1 MADVTPASQRRRRG
15 PNPQHKKLVKLP
27 QNATIT
33 KRPLL
38 RPAIPSP
45 YAGANQPKVV
55 YVSARTPFISA
66 VKRVEKLLHLSD
78 KRLVPSATT
87 LAKHKGQQN
96 RKRKRSADGTDEVM
110 EIAREV
116 EKQKS
121 KKRKA
126 GGAGYGEEED
136 ENDGVAEEVL
146 IKGTGKAISKVMEMG
161 LWFQQRTEYAVIL
174 RTGSVA
180 AIDDIEIGDD
190 SQSGG
195 EAEGDSNEVEVPDA
209 ATTASDRAGGDASI
223 IMEDAAPDA
232 DDGSHVPASE
242 KPRGDAGTE
251 SVALAPTASRDAEPI
266 PETRIRY
273 MSMLEVA
280 VSLR

>member
-1 MADVTPASQRRRRG
+1 MADTTRAPQRRRRD
-15 PNPQHKKLVKLP
+15 PNPQHKKLVQLP
-27 QNATIT
+27 QNATVT

-55 YVSARTPFISA
+55 YISARTPFISA
-66 VKRVEKLLHLSD
+66 IKRVEKLLHLSD
-78 KRLVPSATT
+78 KRLVQSDTT
-87 LAKHKGQQN
+87 LAKHKEQQN

-116 EKQKS
+116 ERQKS
-121 KKRKA
+121 KKRKT
-126 GGAGYGEEED
+126 GGAGYGGEED
-136 ENDGVAEEVL
+136 GEDGVAEEVL

-161 LWFQQRTEYAVIL
+161 VWFQQRAEYAVIL

-180 AIDDIEIGDD
+180 AIDDIEVGEDVEG
-190 SQSGG
+190 GG
-195 EAEGDSNEVEVPDA
+195 EAGHDDGMAHVPEPTTTAGDRVGDDTTVTMKDAARDAGDS
-209 ATTASDRAGGDASI
+209 S
-223 IMEDAAPDA
+223 M
-232 DDGSHVPASE
+232 VPASE
-242 KPRGDAGTE
+242 QPKGDAGTE
-251 SVALAPTASRDAEPI
+251 PVALAPTASRNAEPI

>member
-1 MADVTPASQRRRRG
+1 MADVTPASQRKRRD

-27 QNATIT
+27 QNATVT

-78 KRLVPSATT
+78 KRLVQSATT

-126 GGAGYGEEED
+126 GGAGYGGEED
-136 ENDGVAEEVL
+136 DIDGVAEEVL

-161 LWFQQRTEYAVIL
+161 LWFQQRPEYSVIL

-190 SQSGG
+190 VEGDG
-195 EAEGDSNEVEVPDA
+195 EAKRDTTMVDVPQVT
-209 ATTASDRAGGDASI
+209 TTAGDRVGDTVTI
-223 IMEDAAPDA
+223 NNAAPDA
-232 DDGSHVPASE
+232 GDSLLVPASE
-242 KPRGDAGTE
+242 QPKGDAGTE
-251 SVALAPTASRDAEPI
+251 TVALAPTASRDAEPI
-266 PETRIRY
+266 LETRIRY

>member
-1 MADVTPASQRRRRG
+1 
-15 PNPQHKKLVKLP
+15 
-27 QNATIT
+27 
-33 KRPLL
+33 
-38 RPAIPSP
+38 
-45 YAGANQPKVV
+45 
-55 YVSARTPFISA
+55 
-66 VKRVEKLLHLSD
+66 LHLSD
-78 KRLVPSATT
+78 KRLVQSATT
-87 LAKHKGQQN
+87 LAKIKGQQN

-116 EKQKS
+116 ENQKS
-121 KKRKA
+121 KKRKT
-126 GGAGYGEEED
+126 GGAGRGGEED
-136 ENDGVAEEVL
+136 DTDGVTEEVL

-161 LWFQQRTEYAVIL
+161 LWFQQRADYAVIL

-180 AIDDIEIGDD
+180 AIDDIEVGNDAED
-190 SQSGG
+190 GG
-195 EAEGDSNEVEVPDA
+195 EAEVDSDEAEVPDA
-209 ATTASDRAGGDASI
+209 ATMASDKAGGDASV

-242 KPRGDAGTE
+242 QPRGDAGTE
-251 SVALAPTASRDAEPI
+251 PVALAPTASRDAEPI